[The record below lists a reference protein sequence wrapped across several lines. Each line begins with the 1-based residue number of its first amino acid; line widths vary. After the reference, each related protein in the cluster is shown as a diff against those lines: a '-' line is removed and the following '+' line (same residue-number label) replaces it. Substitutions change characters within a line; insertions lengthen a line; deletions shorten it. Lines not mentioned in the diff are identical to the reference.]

1 MPVAVPVC
9 VLQGYGVIGSTSEGP
24 EEIEH
29 APALSLTLGSL
40 PGTTLHISHITGQQL
55 PDGGEWMA
63 PGALGVRRG
72 GEAGRGVRREE

>member
-1 MPVAVPVC
+1 VSLPPGMSRGIFLCLCLCLC

-55 PDGGEWMA
+55 PDGGEWMTPA
-63 PGALGVRRG
+63 HGS
-72 GEAGRGVRREE
+72 